1 MARTALF
8 LLLGTPFLL
17 AAQPAGSWLLLEFGE
32 VPMALLVMMGV
43 MVIAASVGGI
53 LLGRKAAR
61 RAFSAPDGSRG
72 AGHDELTPTVEADE
86 EEESRESRHRGS
98 WDFLAHPKVASNY
111 DRWNQLMEQRA
122 REARAQRAG
131 VEVH

>member
-17 AAQPAGSWLLLEFGE
+17 AAQPVGSWLLLEMGE
-32 VPMALLVMMGV
+32 VPLALLVALGV
-43 MVIAASVGGI
+43 MVVAATIGGI

-61 RAFSAPDGSRG
+61 RAFAAHSGSQG
-72 AGHDELTPTVEADE
+72 ARHTGETPEPEV
-86 EEESRESRHRGS
+86 EEESNDSHHRGS